1 MIFGHFLFVFNLH
14 RSFGKLHPFF
24 TVRFTGFTRPTERM
38 CQLITQPH
46 PPGRPNRTINV
57 FLWCALF
64 NYLWDHYGTQI
75 AVAPLLS
82 RPKWRLIYWVQ
93 GRQGGGGGGACMVKS
108 FSHSQAW
115 IFPLVLLLK
124 LIAGELHFY
133 TWKKALSPEWKGF
146 PLWKHRKRALGNGK
160 NFPVSPTNFC
170 RLGAG
175 NLQRPSKKR

>member
-1 MIFGHFLFVFNLH
+1 
-14 RSFGKLHPFF
+14 
-24 TVRFTGFTRPTERM
+24 
-38 CQLITQPH
+38 
-46 PPGRPNRTINV
+46 
-57 FLWCALF
+57 
-64 NYLWDHYGTQI
+64 
-75 AVAPLLS
+75 
-82 RPKWRLIYWVQ
+82 
-93 GRQGGGGGGACMVKS
+93 MVKY
-108 FSHSQAW
+108 FSHTQAW